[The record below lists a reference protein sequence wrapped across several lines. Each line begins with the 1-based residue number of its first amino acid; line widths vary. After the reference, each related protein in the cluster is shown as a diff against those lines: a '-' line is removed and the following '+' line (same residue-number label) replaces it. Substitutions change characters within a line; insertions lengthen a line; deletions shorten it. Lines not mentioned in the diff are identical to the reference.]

1 MSEISDKMEKYV
13 ESEIGNDIKTL
24 IAFTIRKTKTLKDD
38 EIIDNI
44 DEVKDI
50 VSDAIDDIA
59 DVTPT
64 EQEAKEAV
72 MRTLKLIVSLTP
84 NKWDDRIIS
93 LIDLVL

>member
-1 MSEISDKMEKYV
+1 MSEISGKMKNYV
-13 ESEIGNDIKTL
+13 DSEVGNDIKTL
-24 IAFTIRKTKTLKDD
+24 IAFTIRKTATLKDD

-72 MRTLKLIVSLTP
+72 MRTLKLIVSLTL
-84 NKWDDRIIS
+84 NRWDDRIVS
-93 LIDLVL
+93 LIDLVI

>member
-1 MSEISDKMEKYV
+1 MSEISDKMKTYV
-13 ESEIGNDIKTL
+13 DSEVGNDIKTL

-59 DVTPT
+59 DVIPT

-84 NKWDDRIIS
+84 NKWDDRIVS
-93 LIDLVL
+93 LIDLVI